1 MRNATPRQAVDIG
14 VTYWSREVGP
24 YIWHEYDAARTATEL
39 RAIKSAGHGVVR
51 THLLW
56 DAFIPT
62 SERVEPARLR
72 DFERFLDVASEL
84 ALQVIPVL
92 FLQTLGGCVMLPAY
106 AIDLDARRPGLR
118 VISGAVKQPGGPRY
132 LYTDPLMLETCVR
145 WIDTML
151 AAFAGHPAI
160 AMWDLGH
167 DPAGGVRPHRIE
179 HVRSWVALLSG
190 RIHDRE
196 ERCMLTLSADDLV
209 TARAVRP
216 ALVAE
221 LVDAVGL
228 DLDSAAL
235 AQAGGVTDP
244 SSAAFLVQ
252 LAQSLARVAPLIAHL
267 AAHHAVDAGADAD
280 DANSTADV
288 DASARRF
295 AAATV
300 DALINLGC
308 AGVFASMWSNP
319 GPRALAVP
327 PFDNDTDLR
336 SLGVVDASGS
346 ATAFGSVWLEQTRRE
361 RERSDP
367 APWPERLD
375 VDDYYANLP
384 ESLHEL
390 RAAWER
396 GSSEHPAMLQ

>member
-1 MRNATPRQAVDIG
+1 VRSATSRQAVDIG

-24 YIWHEYDAARTATEL
+24 YIWHEYDAARTASEL
-39 RAIKSAGHGVVR
+39 RAIKSAGHTVVR

-56 DAFIPT
+56 DAFMPT
-62 SERVEPARLR
+62 PERVEPARLR
-72 DFERFLDVASEL
+72 DFERLLAVASDL

-92 FLQTLGGCVMLPAY
+92 FIQTLGGCVMVPAY
-106 AIDLDARRPGLR
+106 AIDVDARRPGLR
-118 VISGAVKQPGGPRY
+118 VISGAVQQPGGPRY

-145 WIDTML
+145 WIDEML

-179 HVRSWVALLSG
+179 HVRSWTALLSG

-209 TARAVRP
+209 TARAMRP

-221 LVDAVGL
+221 LVDAVGV
-228 DLDSAAL
+228 DLTRAAL
-235 AQAGGVTDP
+235 AQAGGITDP

-252 LAQSLARVAPLIAHL
+252 LAQSLAGDAPLIAHVG
-267 AAHHAVDAGADAD
+267 AHHAVDIGD
-280 DANSTADV
+280 DESDDDDT
-288 DASARRF
+288 DASARTYT
-295 AAATV
+295 AAAV
-300 DALINLGC
+300 DALMNLGC
-308 AGVFASMWSNP
+308 AGVFASMWSSP

-336 SLGVVDASGS
+336 TLGVVDAGGS
-346 ATAFGSVWLEQTRRE
+346 PTAFGSVWLEQTRRE
-361 RERSDP
+361 RERSDA
-367 APWPERLD
+367 APWPARLD

>member
-1 MRNATPRQAVDIG
+1 VRSATSRQAVDIG

-24 YIWHEYDAARTATEL
+24 YVWHEYDAARVESEL

-56 DAFIPT
+56 DAFMPT
-62 SERVEPARLR
+62 PERVEPARLR
-72 DFERFLDVASEL
+72 DFDRLLAVAADL

-106 AIDLDARRPGLR
+106 AIDVDARRPGLR

-145 WIDTML
+145 WIDDML
-151 AAFAGHPAI
+151 AAFAGHPTI

-196 ERCMLTLSADDLV
+196 ERCMLTLSANDLV
-209 TARAVRP
+209 TARAMRP
-216 ALVAE
+216 ALVAD
-221 LVDAVGL
+221 LVDAVGV
-228 DLDSAAL
+228 DLGGRAL
-235 AQAGGVTDP
+235 AQAGGIADP

-252 LAQSLARVAPLIAHL
+252 LAQSLAGDAPLIAHL
-267 AAHHAVDAGADAD
+267 GAHRADDIDAD
-280 DANSTADV
+280 DSDADSADDT

-295 AAATV
+295 AAAAV

-319 GPRALAVP
+319 GPRAAAVP
-327 PFDNDTDLR
+327 PFDNDMDLR
-336 SLGVVDASGS
+336 ALGVVDAAGS
-346 ATAFGSVWLEQTRRE
+346 PTAFGSVWLEQTRRE

-367 APWPERLD
+367 APWPKRLD